1 MLQVKKIMVIEDDS
15 DVSIVL
21 ADLLKS
27 YGYEAYIFA
36 SGENALA
43 VIEEILPDVLIMDL
57 MMPQISGFEICK
69 TLRSMNTMHNLPMI
83 AITGYDSVDN
93 RRKIFDAGIDD
104 YLPKPFDLKMLIK
117 KIQDLIPG

>member
-1 MLQVKKIMVIEDDS
+1 VKKIMVIEDDS
-15 DVSIVL
+15 DVSSVL
-21 ADLLKS
+21 ADMLKS

-69 TLRSMNTMHNLPMI
+69 TLRSRSTMHNLPMI

-104 YLPKPFDLKMLIK
+104 YLPKPFDLKMLMK